1 MNSSPLSNHGVLIFS
16 PIFFYIIFSMYLNF
30 INVSIL
36 LFRKNTPLFLEWSF
50 VKVAKYF
57 EPYNDGVG
65 SGPTILVSI
74 NSNTFNVLYENDLRT
89 FLDASDQQDN
99 FCTYI

>member
-1 MNSSPLSNHGVLIFS
+1 VNSSPLSNHDVLIFS
-16 PIFFYIIFSMYLNF
+16 PIFFFVIFCMYLNF
-30 INVSIL
+30 INVFTL

-57 EPYNDGVG
+57 KPYNDGLG

-74 NSNTFNVLYENDLRT
+74 NSNTFNVLYEDDLGN
-89 FLDASDQQDN
+89 LS
-99 FCTYI
+99 

>member
-1 MNSSPLSNHGVLIFS
+1 
-16 PIFFYIIFSMYLNF
+16 
-30 INVSIL
+30 
-36 LFRKNTPLFLEWSF
+36 

-74 NSNTFNVLYENDLRT
+74 NSKTFNVLYEDDLGN
-89 FLDASDQQDN
+89 LS
-99 FCTYI
+99 